1 MTQEITKTLKEISLN
16 FSYVSEQS
24 LFVTVTLVLFYLL
37 SQCHIFSLQHRFCY
51 NTVQYNTVQ
60 YNTVTLVLF
69 YLLSQCHIFSLQ
81 HRFCYANK
89 KELVCWQILLINFK
103 KSC

>member
-51 NTVQYNTVQ
+51 
-60 YNTVTLVLF
+60 
-69 YLLSQCHIFSLQ
+69 
-81 HRFCYANK
+81 ANK